1 MRETSFS
8 RTKPECWPG
17 LAAHNFNY
25 FLRTT
30 FYFLEALMGFLVT
43 LDKKYF
49 RRKYIVLYCYLW
61 LATGGQVAEIN
72 VNLCVTQAYDAY
84 CVSLF
89 LFSMPN
95 LSSDLFDL
103 QPAFV
108 PTVQGTAATATSAGS
123 AWGGKLIWFDWV
135 MTSVWWVI
143 P

>member
-1 MRETSFS
+1 M
-8 RTKPECWPG
+8 
-17 LAAHNFNY
+17 
-25 FLRTT
+25 
-30 FYFLEALMGFLVT
+30 LMGLFVSLG
-43 LDKKYF
+43 KKYF
-49 RRKYIVLYCYLW
+49 KRKFIFLLF
-61 LATGGQVAEIN
+61 LAGPGEEETEIS
-72 VNLCVTQAYDAY
+72 VNLCVTQEYNAY

-135 MTSVWWVI
+135 MTLGGWVI
-143 P
+143 LSNIGITPMSSF